1 MLTCAP
7 LLLLQG
13 LKRTPTRIPGSSGQA
28 DPKCEDPKCE

>member
-13 LKRTPTRIPGSSGQA
+13 LKRTRIPGSSGQA